1 VVGLNEIEDVIDFRK
16 KRFEDLL
23 IVVLNISVDRGG

>member
-1 VVGLNEIEDVIDFRK
+1 MVGLNEIEDVIDFRK

>member
-16 KRFEDLL
+16 KRVEDLL